1 MVEKNFLELKGVTKR
16 FGKTTALDDVSFNIN
31 SGDVFGYIG
40 PNGAGKTTTIKILVG
55 LITDFSGEVKIGGMD
70 MPRERNRIHKLL
82 GYLPQNV
89 SFQEWRT
96 VDHCLKTFA
105 ELSEVERSE
114 MDQRIERSLKR
125 VGLED
130 QRNKKVKHLSGGN
143 IQKLGLAQALL
154 HGPRLLVLD
163 EPLSGLDPASR
174 FQVKEIVKDLSC
186 GDTTVFFS
194 SHILSDVQDVATRIG
209 ILNGGK
215 IMDVGGLEDLKTK
228 LSAPDIIEVELF
240 HRPKSK
246 DSIRS
251 LEGVRDVIFEPPNG
265 MKIKFS
271 ADHGEEEMSRRILE
285 RLMADG
291 YGIRSFSPTS
301 PDLDDLYMKYVREG
315 DVQ

>member
-105 ELSEVERSE
+105 ELSEVDKSE
-114 MDQRIERSLKR
+114 MDQRIERSLNR

-163 EPLSGLDPASR
+163 EPLSGLDPVSR
-174 FQVKEIVKDLSC
+174 YQVKEIVKDLSR

-194 SHILSDVQDVATRIG
+194 SHILSDVQDVATKIG

-215 IMDVGGLEDLKTK
+215 IMDVGGLDDLKTK

-240 HRPKSK
+240 HRPEST

-291 YGIRSFSPTS
+291 FGIRSFSPSS
-301 PDLDDLYMKYVREG
+301 PDLDDLYMKYVGGG
-315 DVQ
+315 DGQ